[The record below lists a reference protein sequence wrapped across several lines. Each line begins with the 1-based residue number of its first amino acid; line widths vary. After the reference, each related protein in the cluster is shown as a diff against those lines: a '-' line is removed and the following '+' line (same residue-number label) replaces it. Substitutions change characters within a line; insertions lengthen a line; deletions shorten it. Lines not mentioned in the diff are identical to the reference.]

1 MTRRKDANRGGPI
14 DYAAFRPDS
23 RVEQLRIPP
32 QSIEA
37 EMAVIGGLMLAPDAW
52 PKIADKLS
60 EADFYRRDHQLIY
73 RAIAEMAEADPP
85 KPYDAVTLGEWFESQ
100 GMGEAVAVGYLIG
113 LAANTPS
120 AANITAYAEIVRD
133 KAILRQLI
141 EAGTGIVNDAFE
153 PEGRPVGELVT
164 KAQKSVGDVGVE
176 KDSDGL
182 RMVGGT
188 VKALWDEMVEESQ
201 RTTPREK
208 STWLPGVNEILNPFQ
223 PEDVITL
230 AALTSVGK
238 TAFAMAIAEHY
249 GDTLGRHVAVFSL
262 EMSRKQL
269 MMRQAAKRAR
279 IDGNKLLTPEE
290 LTDDEWSRL
299 NKSMKQIAKL
309 KIAIDDSAGIGIRE
323 LRARAQ
329 RMHKQVPGGLGLIVI
344 DYVQLMKTPDRDTR
358 EQGVS
363 EVTRSIKAL
372 AKSLKVPILQLS
384 QLNRKAEE
392 RGFPI
397 LADLRES
404 GSIEQDSDTVIFLH
418 NKGPATVLTVAKQR
432 NGERN
437 VTRKLA
443 RELQHFTFRD
453 WDPLTDDQPSEEITV
468 PRKRRGYGADTASA
482 RAGDDR

>member
-1 MTRRKDANRGGPI
+1 MTRKRNANQGGPI
-14 DYAAFRPDS
+14 DYRQMSDS

-32 QSIEA
+32 QSIQSEQ
-37 EMAVIGGLMLAPDAW
+37 AVLGGLMLAPDAFDR
-52 PKIADKLS
+52 IADRLN
-60 EADFYRRDHQLIY
+60 EEDFYRRDHQLIY
-73 RAIAEMAEADPP
+73 RAIRELAE
-85 KPYDAVTLGEWFESQ
+85 KSRPYDAVTLGEWFESQ
-100 GMGEAVAVGYLIG
+100 GLSEQVAGGAYLVE
-113 LAANTPS
+113 LASTTPS
-120 AANITAYAEIVRD
+120 AANIVAYAEIVRD

-141 EAGTGIVNDAFE
+141 EAGTDIVNDAFQ

-188 VKALWDEMVEESQ
+188 VKALWDEIVSESQ
-201 RTTPREK
+201 RTAAREK

-269 MMRQAAKRAR
+269 MMRQAAKRAS

-299 NKSMKQIAKL
+299 NKAMKQIAKL

-392 RGFPI
+392 RGYPI

-404 GSIEQDSDTVIFLH
+404 GSIEQDSDTVMFLH
-418 NKGPATVLTVAKQR
+418 NKGPATVFTVAKQR

-443 RELQHFTFRD
+443 RELHHFTFRD
-453 WDPLTDDQPSEEITV
+453 WDPQTDDQPGDSDKPA
-468 PRKRRGYGADTASA
+468 PRQPRQYGVDAASA

>member
-1 MTRRKDANRGGPI
+1 MTRFD
-14 DYAAFRPDS
+14 DS
-23 RVEQLRIPP
+23 RIEQLRIPP
-32 QSIEA
+32 QSIQA
-37 EMAVIGGLMLAPDAW
+37 ERAVIGGLMLAPDAFDR
-52 PKIADKLS
+52 IADRIS
-60 EADFYRRDHQLIY
+60 EEDFYRRDHQLIF
-73 RAIAEMAEADPP
+73 RAIREMAEADPP

-100 GMGEAVAVGYLIG
+100 GLSEQVAGGAYLVE
-113 LAANTPS
+113 LASTTPS
-120 AANITAYAEIVRD
+120 AANISAYAAIVRD

-141 EAGTGIVNDAFE
+141 DAGTEIVNDAFQ
-153 PEGRPVGELVT
+153 PDGRESSELVA
-164 KAQKSVGDVGVE
+164 KAQKTIGDVGVE

-188 VKALWDEMVEESQ
+188 VRALWDELVSEAQ
-201 RTTPREK
+201 RTEPREK
-208 STWLPGVNEILNPFQ
+208 STWLPGVNEILNSFQ
-223 PEDVITL
+223 AEDVVTL

-238 TAFAMAIAEHY
+238 SAFAMAIAEHY
-249 GDTLGRHVAVFSL
+249 AETLGRHVAVFSL

-269 MMRQAAKRAR
+269 MMRQAAKRAMV
-279 IDGNKLLTPEE
+279 DGNKLLTPED

-299 NKSMKQIAKL
+299 NSAMKQIARM

-323 LRARAQ
+323 LRARAR

-344 DYVQLMKTPDRDTR
+344 DYLQLMKTGNKETR

-363 EVTRSIKAL
+363 ELSRSVKAL
-372 AKSLKVPILQLS
+372 AKSIKVPILQLS
-384 QLNRKAEE
+384 QLNRKSEE

-404 GSIEQDSDTVIFLH
+404 GSIEQDSDTVAFLH
-418 NKGPATVLTVAKQR
+418 NRGKATIFTVAKQR

-453 WDPLTDDQPSEEITV
+453 WDPLVDGSDTPDDDKPRPAPSSTQFGRKKNRAS
-468 PRKRRGYGADTASA
+468 PRDAA
-482 RAGDDR
+482 AGE